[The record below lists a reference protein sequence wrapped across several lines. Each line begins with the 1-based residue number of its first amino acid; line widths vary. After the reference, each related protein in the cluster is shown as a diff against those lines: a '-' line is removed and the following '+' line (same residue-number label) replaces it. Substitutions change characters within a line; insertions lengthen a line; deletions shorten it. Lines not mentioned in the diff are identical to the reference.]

1 MAEGTTFDLASLRGH
16 PTFLFFGYTHCPDV
30 CPATIGELT
39 QLVDRRPDARVVFVT
54 VDPERDT
61 PEFMANWTKF
71 MPAGFIGVTGSPT
84 AIRTAADGWGARYA
98 RVDTASAAGYSM
110 SHTAFVYLI
119 DAEGRLVLSFPF
131 GTGWETML
139 ETLDTYAAPD
149 KEEPS

>member
-1 MAEGTTFDLASLRGH
+1 M
-16 PTFLFFGYTHCPDV
+16 
-30 CPATIGELT
+30 
-39 QLVDRRPDARVVFVT
+39 VFVT

-61 PEFMANWTKF
+61 PEFMANWTKY
-71 MPAGFIGVTGSPT
+71 MPDGFIGVTGSPT

-139 ETLDTYAAPD
+139 ETLDSYAD
-149 KEEPS
+149 QKQEDPS